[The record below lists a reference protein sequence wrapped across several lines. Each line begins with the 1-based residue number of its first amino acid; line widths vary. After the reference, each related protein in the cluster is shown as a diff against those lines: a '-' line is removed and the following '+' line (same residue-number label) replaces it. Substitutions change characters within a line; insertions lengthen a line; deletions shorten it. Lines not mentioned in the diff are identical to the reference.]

1 MAEADSV
8 VSEECIEELLEFF
21 TKGSYKAKSVD
32 RRVSE
37 GKAFRGCGSPLVDE
51 PGRVLSLSSETEPAL
66 QFFSSGRTQL
76 EQRSRA
82 LATGTFPSREV
93 YR

>member
-1 MAEADSV
+1 MPVRKEGNPQNNCVIPNMAEADSV

-37 GKAFRGCGSPLVDE
+37 GKICRGCGP
-51 PGRVLSLSSETEPAL
+51 
-66 QFFSSGRTQL
+66 
-76 EQRSRA
+76 RS
-82 LATGTFPSREV
+82 V
-93 YR
+93 N

>member
-37 GKAFRGCGSPLVDE
+37 GKAFRGCESPLVDG
-51 PGRVLSLSSETEPAL
+51 PGPCR
-66 QFFSSGRTQL
+66 
-76 EQRSRA
+76 
-82 LATGTFPSREV
+82 
-93 YR
+93 